1 MLMAWRNL
9 LNKINEA
16 RKWEGNVLWLQQFVV
31 ILRSIFESKIKNLS
45 FGCLIYAF
53 GGLPKIRKN
62 KRK

>member
-1 MLMAWRNL
+1 M

-53 GGLPKIRKN
+53 GGLQKIRKN